1 MRRVDRA
8 SVLAPASLVE
18 EDGAGAR
25 EHARAQAHYA
35 NAAAGGAGRRRR
47 RRPAGTAQ
55 VPDDAARPFEFRAYK
70 GDDVKA
76 ALEALFHGKC
86 AYCESPYAAVMHVQV
101 EHYRPKRRVFED
113 VGHPGYWWLA
123 SEWSNLLPSCA
134 HCNGNGYHLVHQ
146 LPEEAPYAQRAD
158 GDAYL
163 LGKLDYFPVASHRAG
178 SSDDPLDDEDP
189 QILDPTRHDPA
200 DHLQWVVVKDMSLVA
215 ARQTDGEVDSLG
227 YTTYRLLGLNRQKLV
242 EQRTER
248 MLRVALEL
256 QEVREDLENASQT
269 SDARLRLRLIERATG
284 KLDRVLRYGDASQ
297 PYSMMANA
305 LIDSCI
311 EGIDSLL
318 ASCRS

>member
-1 MRRVDRA
+1 
-8 SVLAPASLVE
+8 
-18 EDGAGAR
+18 
-25 EHARAQAHYA
+25 
-35 NAAAGGAGRRRR
+35 
-47 RRPAGTAQ
+47 
-55 VPDDAARPFEFRAYK
+55 
-70 GDDVKA
+70 
-76 ALEALFHGKC
+76 
-86 AYCESPYAAVMHVQV
+86 
-101 EHYRPKRRVFED
+101 
-113 VGHPGYWWLA
+113 
-123 SEWSNLLPSCA
+123 
-134 HCNGNGYHLVHQ
+134 
-146 LPEEAPYAQRAD
+146 
-158 GDAYL
+158 
-163 LGKLDYFPVASHRAG
+163 
-178 SSDDPLDDEDP
+178 
-189 QILDPTRHDPA
+189 
-200 DHLQWVVVKDMSLVA
+200 MSLVA